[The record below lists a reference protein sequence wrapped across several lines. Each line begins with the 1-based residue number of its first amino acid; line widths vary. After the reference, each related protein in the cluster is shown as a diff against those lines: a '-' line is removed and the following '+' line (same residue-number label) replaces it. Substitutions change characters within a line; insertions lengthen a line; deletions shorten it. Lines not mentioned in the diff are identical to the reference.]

1 MSRWVA
7 TIQDK
12 ILMNIHLHCA
22 RTIEQSIGQTTVLL
36 TKNMCLNK
44 LHYTWTFLE
53 CSNLFSVWQCM
64 FFLFLLPSQHVSKNE
79 VKKKQRQQ
87 LETQK
92 IHPPQEKKEH
102 FQFLPLIRLW
112 YGSDTA
118 LIRPW
123 YAPDTALIRPKFSKK
138 KCKKNVKLFWKN
150 MSQKKSG
157 IKSITDRITNWF

>member
-1 MSRWVA
+1 MNIFLNTHFGQHPFFEHMWHKKICTYYFLFAPQGCMSRWVA

-22 RTIEQSIGQTTVLL
+22 RAIEQSIGQTTVLL

-79 VKKKQRQQ
+79 VKKKQREQ

-102 FQFLPLIRLW
+102 FQFLPLIRL
-112 YGSDTA
+112 
-118 LIRPW
+118 
-123 YAPDTALIRPKFSKK
+123 
-138 KCKKNVKLFWKN
+138 
-150 MSQKKSG
+150 
-157 IKSITDRITNWF
+157 